1 MKRLVESMDHILYN
15 HVILAIWL
23 LALHAGQKNLH
34 HVQTHS
40 IICLVQS
47 AMMRGNICDHDIGRS
62 RFRLMLRYIK
72 FTHGYAQLDVYV
84 LV

>member
-1 MKRLVESMDHILYN
+1 MS
-15 HVILAIWL
+15 
-23 LALHAGQKNLH
+23 G
-34 HVQTHS
+34 S
-40 IICLVQS
+40 IS
-47 AMMRGNICDHDIGRS
+47 YDDAWRNICDHHIGRS